1 MCEEMCTGIR
11 YYERYVDEDGR
22 TLDKMVDRL
31 TERYLG
37 SIHYACFTPNS
48 ERIDDILR
56 LAREYRADG
65 VIDVNLKFCN
75 IYDTEGYFVE
85 RALKDAGIPVL
96 GVETDYTDQ
105 DAEQL
110 KTRIGAF
117 LEMLSGR

>member
-1 MCEEMCTGIR
+1 MSCR
-11 YYERYVDEDGR
+11 NWPR
-22 TLDKMVDRL
+22 K
-31 TERYLG
+31 
-37 SIHYACFTPNS
+37 SIHCACFTPNS

-117 LEMLSGR
+117 LEMLGGR

>member
-1 MCEEMCTGIR
+1 MSKNAR
-11 YYERYVDEDGR
+11 Q
-22 TLDKMVDRL
+22 
-31 TERYLG
+31 
-37 SIHYACFTPNS
+37 
-48 ERIDDILR
+48 RIDDILR

-85 RALKDAGIPVL
+85 RALEDAGVPVL

-117 LEMLSGR
+117 LEMLGGR